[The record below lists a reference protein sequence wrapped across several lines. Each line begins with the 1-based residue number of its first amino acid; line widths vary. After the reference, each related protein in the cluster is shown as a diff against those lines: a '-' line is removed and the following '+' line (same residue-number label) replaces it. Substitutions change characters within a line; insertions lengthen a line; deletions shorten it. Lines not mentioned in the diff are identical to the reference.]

1 MASSGGRVDPV
12 LAITCPGQGSQTPG
26 FLAPW
31 LELPGVADRLN
42 WLSTVAGLDLEAHGT
57 TSDEETIKDTAVAQP
72 LIVASGL
79 LALLTLFEHPA
90 DGFRVV
96 GAGAGHS
103 VGEITAASA
112 AGVISAEQA
121 MVLVRER
128 GRSMAEAAAATPTGM
143 SAVLGGDPA
152 EVTAAIE
159 SAGLAP
165 ANVNGAGQVVAA
177 GTMEQLAALAENP
190 PAKARVMP
198 LKVAG
203 AFHTEHM
210 APAVDTL
217 GRLAKA
223 VSTHDARVPLV
234 SNTDGEIIHSGPEV
248 LRRIVSQVRNPVRWD
263 LCMETMKDLGVTG
276 VIEIPPAGAL
286 TGLCKRGLKGV
297 ETLALKTPDDLEK
310 AQRMIREHGSTR
322 QQAFQPTWRI
332 ITAPVKGT
340 VAIPGSAPGTEVGAG
355 QVIASISSLRD
366 TREVLADH
374 SGRVVEWLV
383 EDGDPVSPGQPLL
396 RMHPQGTPA

>member
-1 MASSGGRVDPV
+1 M
-12 LAITCPGQGSQTPG
+12 LAITCPGQGSQSPG

-31 LELPGVADRLN
+31 LELPGAADRLH
-42 WLSTVAGLDLEAHGT
+42 WLSTVAGIDLATHGT

-79 LALLTLFEHPA
+79 IALLALFEHPA

-103 VGEITAASA
+103 VGEITAATA

-128 GRSMAEAAAATPTGM
+128 GRSMAEAAEVTPTGM
-143 SAVLGGDPA
+143 SAVLGGDEG
-152 EVTAAIE
+152 EVLAAIE
-159 SAGLAP
+159 SHGLTP
-165 ANVNGAGQVVAA
+165 ANVNGAGQIVAA
-177 GTMEQLAALAENP
+177 GTLEQLAAFAEEP

-210 APAVDTL
+210 APAVDNL
-217 GRLAKA
+217 SRLSRA

-234 SNTDGEIIHSGPEV
+234 SNVDGEVMHSGSEV

-263 LCMETMKDLGVTG
+263 LCMATLKDLGVTG

-286 TGLCKRGLKGV
+286 TGLAKRGLKGV

-310 AQRMIREHGSTR
+310 AQRMVQEHGSSRT
-322 QQAFQPTWRI
+322 ASEPTWRI

-340 VAIPGSAPGTEVGAG
+340 VAVPAIEPGTEVPAG
-355 QVIASISSLRD
+355 DVVASISSLRD
-366 TREVLADH
+366 TREVVADH
-374 SGRVVEWLV
+374 TGTVVEWLV
-383 EDGDPVSPGQPLL
+383 EDGDPVSPGQPIL
-396 RMHPQGTPA
+396 RLHPQGSLA